1 MRTGRARPRGCG
13 SLSSDLLQPG
23 QFGIGE
29 ASGAARALVEGRAQA
44 RRLVAL
50 RQVLVVRLRLQ
61 AFTLAQPAVPVVA
74 YGHVAHFLAQDGAE
88 EFPRRPRTAR
98 APVRRLLLELAR

>member
-74 YGHVAHFLAQDGAE
+74 YGHVAHFLAQDDVEDVHGRSE
-88 EFPRRPRTAR
+88 ERRVGKECRSRWSP
-98 APVRRLLLELAR
+98 